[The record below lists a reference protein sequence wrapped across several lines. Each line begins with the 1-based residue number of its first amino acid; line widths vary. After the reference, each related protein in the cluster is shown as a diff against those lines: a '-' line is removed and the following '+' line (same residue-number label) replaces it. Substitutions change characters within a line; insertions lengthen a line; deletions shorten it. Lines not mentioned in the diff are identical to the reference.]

1 MVEEAKDPQ
10 KDGTETPPTPAP
22 VVPVVPAETTLDL
35 GEGNL
40 MNRTQALEM
49 RTAKVGLETEKQ
61 TLLGKVQTL
70 ETAGATHVAELA
82 TANQGRIAAEA
93 KVTTA
98 EARATE
104 AEGKA
109 ANYVAPGDYQELQK
123 KVGTQEWNTLVERT
137 ARMATQYSIAPEKF
151 HGKDAAGLDAI
162 EEGLKLGG
170 GNAKGAPV
178 LKSGGG
184 NEAATP
190 VNQFN
195 SRIEQNKEQL
205 RRIREGDKS
214 AGSLG

>member
-1 MVEEAKDPQ
+1 MSDENKDPQ
-10 KDGTETPPTPAP
+10 ITGTETPVPAIP
-22 VVPVVPAETTLDL
+22 VVTAIDI
-35 GEGNL
+35 GDGNTF
-40 MNRTQALEM
+40 NKDQIIEM
-49 RTAKVGLETEKQ
+49 RTAKVGLEAEKQ

-98 EARATE
+98 EAVAKE
-104 AEGKA
+104 AVGKA

-137 ARMATQYSIAPEKF
+137 TRMATQYNIAPEKF
-151 HGKDAAGLDAI
+151 HGKDANALDAI

-178 LKSGGG
+178 LKGGSGS
-184 NEAATP
+184 EAVKD

-195 SRIEQNKEQL
+195 SRVEANKLQL
-205 RRIREGDKS
+205 ERIRGGDKS